1 MFVHTKYYIYF
12 CATKQIHMTENE
24 RIGKRIAE
32 IRKENGISQ
41 VRLANETGMHQSV
54 ISRIESGK
62 HAISINVLNRIA
74 KALDVKIELI

>member
-12 CATKQIHMTENE
+12 FFIKQIHMTENE

-41 VRLANETGMHQSV
+41 VRLAKETGMHQSV

>member
-1 MFVHTKYYIYF
+1 
-12 CATKQIHMTENE
+12 MTENE

-32 IRKENGISQ
+32 IRKEKGISQ
-41 VRLANETGMHQSV
+41 VRLAKETGMHQSV

-74 KALDVKIELI
+74 RVLGVHIELV